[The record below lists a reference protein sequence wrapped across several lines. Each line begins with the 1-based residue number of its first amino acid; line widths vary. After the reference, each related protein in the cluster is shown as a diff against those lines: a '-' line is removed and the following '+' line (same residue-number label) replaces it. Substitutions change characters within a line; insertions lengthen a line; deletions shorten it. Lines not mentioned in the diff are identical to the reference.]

1 MLIAIGSK
9 NPAKLKAA
17 KLALKK
23 LFPKAEIIAVDVRS
37 NVSTQPKS
45 DEESI
50 KGAINRA
57 KLALKKTNA
66 DFAIGMEGGMHKIG
80 KNYFESG
87 WIAVIDKNG
96 KIGLGS
102 SARWQVSQ
110 KISKP
115 LLKGK
120 ELAEVINELTARDN
134 VHIKEGVMG
143 LITNGH
149 LPRHISYSHG
159 ILFAFAPFISD
170 PIFWD
175 E

>member
-1 MLIAIGSK
+1 MKIAVGST

-17 KLALKK
+17 RLTVKK
-23 LFPKAEIIAVDVRS
+23 LFPKAKIISVDVNS
-37 NVSTQPKS
+37 GVNAQPKS

-57 KLALKKTNA
+57 KNALKKTNS

-87 WIAVIDKNG
+87 WIAVVDKNG
-96 KIGLGS
+96 RVGLGS
-102 SARWQVSQ
+102 SARWQVSK
-110 KISKP
+110 KISTP

-120 ELAEVINELTARDN
+120 ELAEVINKLTSRED

-170 PIFWD
+170 PVFWD
-175 E
+175 